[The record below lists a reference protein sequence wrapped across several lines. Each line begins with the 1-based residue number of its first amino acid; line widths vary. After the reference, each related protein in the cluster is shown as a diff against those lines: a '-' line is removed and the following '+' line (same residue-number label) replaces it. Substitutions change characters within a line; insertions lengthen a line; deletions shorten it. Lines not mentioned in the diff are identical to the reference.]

1 MSVDECTYFK
11 TPTVTLYL
19 KIPYIATTG
28 VLSEMLRNFKFREV
42 LPFNLLLVCSLDRL
56 EWYRSSRIYMIC
68 AYELP
73 HDRNI
78 WEIPESHQT
87 TVVKT
92 SKV

>member
-1 MSVDECTYFK
+1 
-11 TPTVTLYL
+11 
-19 KIPYIATTG
+19 
-28 VLSEMLRNFKFREV
+28 
-42 LPFNLLLVCSLDRL
+42 LLVCRLDRL
-56 EWYRSSRIYMIC
+56 EWYASSSRLCMTC
-68 AYELP
+68 AYKLP